1 MSQFQK
7 RWEWDTKLPTLPFWQ
22 PASNAKQSPSTD
34 PQVQQTGGSCCLSK
48 HSPLDTLMAEFFRAS
63 LPSGSEDT
71 RKHSPS
77 TPQHRAYTSPGG
89 SALHHAPNE
98 HPPCS
103 PGVQEEIPS
112 HRAGCG
118 APRSQT
124 HALTTGS
131 ILDLFLHPRLSRS
144 RAPVLVVRQPVDKSA
159 TEAVSSLRPRCNPA
173 LQDDSFYSYVLKP
186 IFNPF
191 NICHGDFFSFQ
202 FLTNVCCIESN
213 TYRSH
218 MCITSTSSSSSAPS
232 VNLLK
237 RQTFTRSIF
246 HK

>member
-22 PASNAKQSPSTD
+22 PASNAEQSPSTKLR
-34 PQVQQTGGSCCLSK
+34 VQQTGGSCCLSK
-48 HSPLDTLMAEFFRAS
+48 HNPLDTLMAEFIRAS
-63 LPSGSEDT
+63 LPSGGEDT

-77 TPQHRAYTSPGG
+77 TPQLPPYTSPGG
-89 SALHHAPNE
+89 SALHPAPNE

-112 HRAGCG
+112 HTPGRG

-131 ILDLFLHPRLSRS
+131 ILALFLHPRLSRS
-144 RAPVLVVRQPVDKSA
+144 GALVLVVRQSVDKSA

-173 LQDDSFYSYVLKP
+173 LGDDSFYSYVLKP

-191 NICHGDFFSFQ
+191 NRCHGDFFP
-202 FLTNVCCIESN
+202 SN
-213 TYRSH
+213 S
-218 MCITSTSSSSSAPS
+218 
-232 VNLLK
+232 
-237 RQTFTRSIF
+237 
-246 HK
+246 

>member
-1 MSQFQK
+1 MQSSH
-7 RWEWDTKLPTLPFWQ
+7 LAPTLRCSKQ
-22 PASNAKQSPSTD
+22 EAPAVSPNTVLWTRSWLNSLGHHYLQAVRTPGNTAPLLHSTRLTPPLVAAPSTTH
-34 PQVQQTGGSCCLSK
+34 PT
-48 HSPLDTLMAEFFRAS
+48 
-63 LPSGSEDT
+63 
-71 RKHSPS
+71 S
-77 TPQHRAYTSPGG
+77 TPPA
-89 SALHHAPNE
+89 ALA
-98 HPPCS
+98 S
-103 PGVQEEIPS
+103 RRKS
-112 HRAGCG
+112 RAGCG

>member
-22 PASNAKQSPSTD
+22 PASNAEQSPSTD
-34 PQVQQTGGSCCLSK
+34 PRVQQTGGSCCLCK
-48 HSPLDTLMAEFFRAS
+48 HNPLDTLMAEFFRAS

-77 TPQHRAYTSPGG
+77 TPQLPPYTSPGG
-89 SALHHAPNE
+89 SALHPAPNE

-103 PGVQEEIPS
+103 PGIQEEIPS
-112 HRAGCG
+112 HTAGRG

-131 ILDLFLHPRLSRS
+131 ILALFLHPRLSCS
-144 RAPVLVVRQPVDKSA
+144 RALVLVVRQPVDKPA

-173 LQDDSFYSYVLKP
+173 LGDDSFYSYVLKP

-191 NICHGDFFSFQ
+191 NRCHGDFFP
-202 FLTNVCCIESN
+202 SN
-213 TYRSH
+213 S
-218 MCITSTSSSSSAPS
+218 
-232 VNLLK
+232 
-237 RQTFTRSIF
+237 
-246 HK
+246 

>member
-1 MSQFQK
+1 MSQFEE

-22 PASNAKQSPSTD
+22 PASNAEQSPSTD
-34 PQVQQTGGSCCLSK
+34 PRVQQTGGSCCLCK
-48 HSPLDTLMAEFFRAS
+48 HNPSDTLMAQFFRAS
-63 LPSGSEDT
+63 LPSGGEDT

-77 TPQHRAYTSPGG
+77 TPQLPPYTSPGC
-89 SALHHAPNE
+89 SALHPAPNE

-112 HRAGCG
+112 CTPGRG

-131 ILDLFLHPRLSRS
+131 ILALFLHPRLSCS
-144 RAPVLVVRQPVDKSA
+144 RALVLVVRQPVDKSA

-173 LQDDSFYSYVLKP
+173 LGDDSFYSYVLKP

-191 NICHGDFFSFQ
+191 NRCHGDFFP
-202 FLTNVCCIESN
+202 SN
-213 TYRSH
+213 S
-218 MCITSTSSSSSAPS
+218 
-232 VNLLK
+232 
-237 RQTFTRSIF
+237 
-246 HK
+246 